1 MSIFQSIILGVLQG
15 IAEFLPI
22 SSSGHLKVAQELL
35 DLSEVPLL
43 FDVMLH
49 LATLAAVILYFR
61 KKIARLFVI
70 LFRWIF
76 TSGKWK
82 TENGKMEVERGKLE
96 LENEVGK
103 AGSGTAFAETRSN
116 PVSQDLPPSGSL
128 PTPSAT
134 MASPFSPTPSPRG
147 IAPKTPEADLLT
159 GTDELG
165 RKTILAV
172 IVATIVTGA
181 IGVVTSKLIPE
192 LPIKVTCVGFLFTA
206 CLLIFSSIWAK
217 KHDSNNLEEAR
228 GISIL
233 QALFIGFMQGVGTLP
248 GVSRSGSTIAGA
260 QLAGVNRAAAGEFS
274 FIVSIPAILGAFAL
288 EAKDL
293 GEVGSQIGALPVFC
307 GCLAAFAWGYLS
319 LSILMKLIRKGKLEW
334 FACYLIPLGILGLIF
349 F

>member
-22 SSSGHLKVAQELL
+22 SSSGHLKVAQELFG
-35 DLSEVPLL
+35 LSEVPLL

-61 KKIARLFVI
+61 KKIARLFAI

-76 TSGKWK
+76 TSGKQ
-82 TENGKMEVERGKLE
+82 E
-96 LENEVGK
+96 GK
-103 AGSGTAFAETRSN
+103 AF
-116 PVSQDLPPSGSL
+116 
-128 PTPSAT
+128 PSAT

-192 LPIKVTCVGFLFTA
+192 LPIKVTCAGFLFTA
-206 CLLIFSSIWAK
+206 CLLIFSAK
-217 KHDSNNLEEAR
+217 FEKRKSARKSDVPFDSAQGTLSQSGEVKPK

-248 GVSRSGSTIAGA
+248 GISRSGSTIAGA
-260 QLAGVNRAAAGEFS
+260 QLAGVKRAAAGEFS
-274 FIVSIPAILGAFAL
+274 FIVSIPAILGAFVL

-293 GEVGSQIGALPVFC
+293 GEVGSQIGVLPVFC

-319 LSILMKLIRKGKLEW
+319 LSLLMKLIRRGKLEW

>member
-1 MSIFQSIILGVLQG
+1 MTIFQSIILGVLQG

-22 SSSGHLKVAQELL
+22 SSSGHLKVAQELFG
-35 DLSEVPLL
+35 LSEVPLL

-76 TSGKWK
+76 T
-82 TENGKMEVERGKLE
+82 NGKRKTV
-96 LENEVGK
+96 NE
-103 AGSGTAFAETRSN
+103 T
-116 PVSQDLPPSGSL
+116 Q
-128 PTPSAT
+128 PT
-134 MASPFSPTPSPRG
+134 G
-147 IAPKTPEADLLT
+147 EADLLT

-206 CLLIFSSIWAK
+206 CLLIFSAK
-217 KHDSNNLEEAR
+217 FEKRKSARKSDVPFDSAQGTLSQSGEVKPK

-274 FIVSIPAILGAFAL
+274 FIVSIPAILGAFVL

-293 GEVGSQIGALPVFC
+293 GEVGSQIGILPVFC

>member
-1 MSIFQSIILGVLQG
+1 MSIFQAIILGVLQG

-22 SSSGHLKVAQELL
+22 SSSGHLAVAQKLFG
-35 DLSEVPLL
+35 LSDVPLL

-70 LFRWIF
+70 LFRWILRKPIQ
-76 TSGKWK
+76 T
-82 TENGKMEVERGKLE
+82 T
-96 LENEVGK
+96 NE
-103 AGSGTAFAETRSN
+103 T
-116 PVSQDLPPSGSL
+116 
-128 PTPSAT
+128 
-134 MASPFSPTPSPRG
+134 
-147 IAPKTPEADLLT
+147 DLLT

-172 IVATIVTGA
+172 IFATVVTGA
-181 IGVVTSKLIPE
+181 MGIVTSKMIPE
-192 LPIKVTCVGFLFTA
+192 MPIKVTCAGFLFTA
-206 CLLIFSSIWAK
+206 CLLIFSSLWAK
-217 KHDSNNLEEAR
+217 KHDKPLETK
-228 GISIL
+228 GISIF

-274 FIVSIPAILGAFAL
+274 FIVSIPAILGAFVL

-293 GEVGSQIGALPVFC
+293 GEISSQIGALPVFC

-319 LSILMKLIRKGKLEW
+319 LSILMKLIRNGKLEW
-334 FACYLIPLGILGLIF
+334 FACYLVPLGVFGLIF